1 MNEVFLQSLGLSQS
15 EKDMLACTT
24 HRWVEVKGGAVV
36 FFAKE
41 GKAHFLA
48 YPIPLLPS
56 DVMAEFWQ
64 AVGSLPMVSEIESR
78 FFTDNPVG
86 EEELIGLTLGAG
98 KF

>member
-36 FFAKE
+36 FFVKE

-64 AVGSLPMVSEIESR
+64 SVGSLPMVSEIESR
-78 FFTDNPVG
+78 FFTDNPVS